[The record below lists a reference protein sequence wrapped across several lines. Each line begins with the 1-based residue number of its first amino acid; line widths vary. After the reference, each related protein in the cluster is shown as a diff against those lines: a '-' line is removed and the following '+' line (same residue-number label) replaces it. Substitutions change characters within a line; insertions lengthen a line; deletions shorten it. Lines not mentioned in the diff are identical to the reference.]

1 MPFDFHNRDRI
12 DHLLEEIEELRY
24 KDRRDL
30 SGFCFWEDDG
40 TIGNREPQGEGLP
53 VELGFRWKGWDRYN
67 WLTVTAE
74 IPDAWK
80 GQDILALF
88 DFGARVGSGN
98 NGDPESLLYING
110 KTYQAVDGNHHEVFL
125 DVEKEGYTQEMKFRL
140 WSGLSGGGVPVEN
153 VMELQQAQLAILDH
167 PCDDLY
173 YLAKAALETYDL
185 LPANHE
191 YKEWLLN
198 CLVRCFTKVDF
209 TEPGSEAF
217 YESVKEA
224 WNYLDGQMQGQ
235 GKPDINVSLIGHTH
249 IDVAWLW
256 RLRHT
261 REKAAR
267 SFSTVNRL
275 MEKYPEYLFL
285 QTQPQ
290 LYDFLKE
297 DYPDVYE
304 HIKERV
310 KEGKWEPAGAM
321 WLECDCNIASGESI
335 IRQILVGKNFFRK
348 EFNYESEYLWLP
360 DVFGY
365 SWALPQILKKSGVD
379 TFMTTKIS
387 WNDTNRLPYDTFR
400 WRGMDGTEVTAH
412 FVTTTDP
419 GEDYYTYN
427 GNTSPQAIRGVWE
440 QYKNKDTNKDLLVSF
455 GFGDGGGGPTRTQIK
470 QAQMAD
476 RIPGLPHVKMEKPTD
491 YFRRLNETMKE
502 NPMDGYIPVWDGELY
517 LEFHRGTYTS
527 QGYNKK
533 MNRRMEYRLRNV
545 EMEAMLAQVI
555 KGVPYDYE
563 RILKA
568 WKIVLCHQFHDI
580 LPGSSIK
587 EVYEDSHVEYG
598 RAIALLEEVCEA
610 VEAALY
616 EPKEGVY
623 TVFNNSNWARS
634 GEALIPMSEDE
645 VRTYA
650 CGRVLDAEGE
660 EVKSVW
666 EKDGVRI
673 WTKEIPSFAFASFR
687 VEAGARETEK
697 ETIETSSIETPYYQI
712 AWNEAGQLTR
722 IFDKKAG
729 REVLPEGKCA
739 NELQVFEDK
748 PRCFDAWELEPTIDL
763 KKEIVEDC
771 TGVKVRQD
779 AIGWQVDFTWKY
791 HKSEIRQTM
800 CLYEENPR
808 IDFKTEVDWQE
819 RQKLLKTS
827 FPVDVRAVDARFDIQ
842 DGNIRRPIT
851 RNTSWEAAKFE
862 VAAHKWVDLWETG
875 YGMAVLNDC
884 KYGHDIKEDTIRLTL
899 LKSAVEPDYTA
910 DLGTHSF
917 TYAILPHSCEWYE
930 AGIEQSAFALNN
942 PLTAVKG
949 KAALGQESWLSFDQD
964 NLVVDAWKREE
975 NGSRVI
981 LRFHEFQGRRGEV
994 TLHTR
999 LAVKQWCEC
1008 NLMEEPEAFKT
1019 GEIRVTLKPYEIK
1032 TLMFE
1037 I

>member
-1 MPFDFHNRDRI
+1 
-12 DHLLEEIEELRY
+12 
-24 KDRRDL
+24 
-30 SGFCFWEDDG
+30 
-40 TIGNREPQGEGLP
+40 
-53 VELGFRWKGWDRYN
+53 
-67 WLTVTAE
+67 
-74 IPDAWK
+74 
-80 GQDILALF
+80 
-88 DFGARVGSGN
+88 
-98 NGDPESLLYING
+98 
-110 KTYQAVDGNHHEVFL
+110 
-125 DVEKEGYTQEMKFRL
+125 
-140 WSGLSGGGVPVEN
+140 
-153 VMELQQAQLAILDH
+153 
-167 PCDDLY
+167 
-173 YLAKAALETYDL
+173 
-185 LPANHE
+185 
-191 YKEWLLN
+191 
-198 CLVRCFTKVDF
+198 
-209 TEPGSEAF
+209 
-217 YESVKEA
+217 
-224 WNYLDGQMQGQ
+224 
-235 GKPDINVSLIGHTH
+235 
-249 IDVAWLW
+249 
-256 RLRHT
+256 
-261 REKAAR
+261 
-267 SFSTVNRL
+267 
-275 MEKYPEYLFL
+275 
-285 QTQPQ
+285 
-290 LYDFLKE
+290 
-297 DYPDVYE
+297 
-304 HIKERV
+304 
-310 KEGKWEPAGAM
+310 
-321 WLECDCNIASGESI
+321 
-335 IRQILVGKNFFRK
+335 
-348 EFNYESEYLWLP
+348 
-360 DVFGY
+360 
-365 SWALPQILKKSGVD
+365 
-379 TFMTTKIS
+379 
-387 WNDTNRLPYDTFR
+387 
-400 WRGMDGTEVTAH
+400 
-412 FVTTTDP
+412 
-419 GEDYYTYN
+419 
-427 GNTSPQAIRGVWE
+427 
-440 QYKNKDTNKDLLVSF
+440 
-455 GFGDGGGGPTRTQIK
+455 
-470 QAQMAD
+470 
-476 RIPGLPHVKMEKPTD
+476 
-491 YFRRLNETMKE
+491 
-502 NPMDGYIPVWDGELY
+502 MDGYIPVWDGELY

-634 GEALIPMSEDE
+634 GEAWIPMSEDE

-650 CGRVLDAEGE
+650 GGRVLDAEGE